1 MRIDWTKCEHH
12 SDENGGGRDTS
23 RALPSGPEPDGD
35 IDLGNFVTEAR
46 LNRGEVQPKK
56 EVTRHRRASSEG
68 RFQIEDKRLAGANA
82 IDCGEVKIKAIRKS
96 RRRARWWRGKA
107 IPRPIRSDG

>member
-23 RALPSGPEPDGD
+23 RALPSGSEPDCD

-46 LNRGEVQPKK
+46 PNRGEVQPKN
-56 EVTRHRRASSEG
+56 EVTRHRRASSED

-82 IDCGEVKIKAIRKS
+82 IDCGEVKINGDPKVAAPCAGV
-96 RRRARWWRGKA
+96 ARESHSA
-107 IPRPIRSDG
+107 SDTI